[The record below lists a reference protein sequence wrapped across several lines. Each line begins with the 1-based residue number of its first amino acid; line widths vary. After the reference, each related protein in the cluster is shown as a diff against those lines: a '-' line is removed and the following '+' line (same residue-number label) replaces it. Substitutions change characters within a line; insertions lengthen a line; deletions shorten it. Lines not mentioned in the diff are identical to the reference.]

1 MKKLVLLFS
10 LFIFI
15 SFTGESLLA
24 QGPPVEEEEVAE
36 TTPVIA
42 DTEAS
47 TASNIWKTLSKIT
60 FKKEYDE
67 LMGFKID
74 KPVFSEDIKS
84 LAGQEVSVRGYVIP
98 IEGYKSHKEFIFS
111 AFPYNMC
118 FFCGGAGPET
128 VMDVIA
134 SEPIK
139 FSTEAITIKGKLQ
152 LNSEDINQLMYQL
165 IDVTLVEE

>member
-15 SFTGESLLA
+15 SFAGESLLS
-24 QGPPVEEEEVAE
+24 QGPPVEEEEVVE
-36 TTPVIA
+36 TTPAIA
-42 DTEAS
+42 DIEVS

-128 VMDVIA
+128 VMDVLAIEA
-134 SEPIK
+134 IK

>member
-1 MKKLVLLFS
+1 MKKLI
-10 LFIFI
+10 LFIGLFMFSSYAGSNLI
-15 SFTGESLLA
+15 A
-24 QGPPVEEEEVAE
+24 QGPPVEDEEKV
-36 TTPVIA
+36 
-42 DTEAS
+42 EAAPAIEDKEAT
-47 TASNIWKTLSKIT
+47 TASNLWKTLSKIT

-84 LAGQEVSVRGYVIP
+84 LEGQEVSVRGYVIP

-128 VMDVIA
+128 VMDVLA
-134 SEPIK
+134 SEAIK
-139 FSTEAITIKGKLQ
+139 FSTEAITIKGILKL
-152 LNSEDINQLMYQL
+152 NAEDINQLMYQL
-165 IDVTLVEE
+165 VDVTLVEE